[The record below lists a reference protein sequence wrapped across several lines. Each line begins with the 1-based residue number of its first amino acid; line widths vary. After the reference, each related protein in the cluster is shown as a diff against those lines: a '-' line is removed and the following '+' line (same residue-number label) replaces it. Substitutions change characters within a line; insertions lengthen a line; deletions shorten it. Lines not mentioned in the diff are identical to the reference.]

1 MRRDGKR
8 EPGRDSLETYR
19 RKRRFDETPEP
30 PGRQAKRQGRL
41 YVIQKHAAR
50 RLHYDFRLELDGVLK
65 SWAVTRGPSLDP
77 AQKRLAVRTEDHPV
91 DYGAFEGTIPE
102 GHYGAGTVMLW
113 DRGGW
118 KPVGDPHEGLRRG
131 KLEFHLSGERLTG
144 RWALVRFKGKQRGD
158 RENWL
163 LIKERDDTAKRRGD
177 VLETHRTSVASG
189 RDLTEIAAGGTS
201 KKKSRSTG
209 RKTAATRH
217 ATARA
222 KAPAR
227 RGAKG
232 RGRRMPAFVAP
243 ELATL
248 VDAPPDGE
256 GWIFEMKFDGYRIL
270 LAAAGETVR
279 LHTRNGHD
287 WTARF
292 PVIAKAAAGL
302 GLDGA
307 LIDGEAVVLDGK
319 GRSDFGALQRALKGE
334 GGATSFFAFD
344 LLAAGGK
351 DLRKLPLVQR
361 KARLKR
367 LLGRHGRA
375 GPIFFTDHVEENG
388 AAMLRTLC
396 ARGFEGIIAKRAAAP
411 YRSRRSR
418 DWLKIKCGQQQE
430 FVIVG
435 WSASS
440 RGRPFSSLLLGL
452 REGRRLHYAGRVG
465 SGFGRTELG
474 DLADR
479 LVRLRRKT
487 PPVEGTIPPAIRRGA
502 NWVEPRLVAEIAF
515 AEFTRDG
522 LVRQGRFL
530 GLRQDKPAGA
540 VVREKAVP
548 VQETTMKDDAKTG
561 SIAGVRL
568 SHPDKVLFSEQGLT
582 KRDLATYLERVA
594 PVMLPQVADRLVSLV
609 RCPEGRSKQCFF
621 QRHAGAGL
629 TDMFRRL
636 EVEQK
641 RGTRED
647 YLYLSE
653 VKELVSAA
661 QIGVLE
667 IHIWGSR
674 IDDIE
679 RPDRLVFDLDPG
691 DGVAF
696 AAVKQAAADM
706 RDTLDALGLAS
717 VPLLTGGKGIHV
729 VAPIARRHPWPVIKA
744 ACRAIAERLA
754 EAAPDRF
761 VATMAKSKRHGRIF
775 IDYLRNERG
784 STAIAPF
791 SPRARPG
798 APVSW
803 PLSWRD
809 LAGAGAANLVT
820 VGDILS
826 GARKPAPWAR
836 YPSRQHLKADAL
848 RALGVETG

>member
-1 MRRDGKR
+1 M
-8 EPGRDSLETYR
+8 
-19 RKRRFDETPEP
+19 
-30 PGRQAKRQGRL
+30 
-41 YVIQKHAAR
+41 
-50 RLHYDFRLELDGVLK
+50 
-65 SWAVTRGPSLDP
+65 
-77 AQKRLAVRTEDHPV
+77 
-91 DYGAFEGTIPE
+91 
-102 GHYGAGTVMLW
+102 
-113 DRGGW
+113 
-118 KPVGDPHEGLRRG
+118 
-131 KLEFHLSGERLTG
+131 
-144 RWALVRFKGKQRGD
+144 
-158 RENWL
+158 
-163 LIKERDDTAKRRGD
+163 
-177 VLETHRTSVASG
+177 
-189 RDLTEIAAGGTS
+189 
-201 KKKSRSTG
+201 
-209 RKTAATRH
+209 
-217 ATARA
+217 
-222 KAPAR
+222 
-227 RGAKG
+227 
-232 RGRRMPAFVAP
+232 
-243 ELATL
+243 
-248 VDAPPDGE
+248 
-256 GWIFEMKFDGYRIL
+256 
-270 LAAAGETVR
+270 
-279 LHTRNGHD
+279 
-287 WTARF
+287 
-292 PVIAKAAAGL
+292 
-302 GLDGA
+302 
-307 LIDGEAVVLDGK
+307 
-319 GRSDFGALQRALKGE
+319 
-334 GGATSFFAFD
+334 
-344 LLAAGGK
+344 
-351 DLRKLPLVQR
+351 
-361 KARLKR
+361 
-367 LLGRHGRA
+367 
-375 GPIFFTDHVEENG
+375 
-388 AAMLRTLC
+388 
-396 ARGFEGIIAKRAAAP
+396 
-411 YRSRRSR
+411 
-418 DWLKIKCGQQQE
+418 
-430 FVIVG
+430 G

-465 SGFGRTELG
+465 SGFDRTELG

-502 NWVEPRLVAEIAF
+502 SWVEPRLVAEIAF

-641 RGTRED
+641 HGKRED

-667 IHIWGSR
+667 IHVWGSR
-674 IDDIE
+674 VDDIE

-706 RDTLDALGLAS
+706 RDTLDALGLDS

-809 LAGAGAANLVT
+809 LAGAGAANLVK

-826 GARKPAPWAR
+826 GARQPAPWSH